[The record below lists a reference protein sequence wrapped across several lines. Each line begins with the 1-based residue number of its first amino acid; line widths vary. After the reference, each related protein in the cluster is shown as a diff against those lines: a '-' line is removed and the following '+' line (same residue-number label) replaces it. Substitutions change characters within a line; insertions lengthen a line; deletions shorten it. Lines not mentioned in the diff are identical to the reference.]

1 MPKPRCFQ
9 DVSGRHVERQRILRM
24 TGWCKGW
31 RAASVYALPVRR
43 RAKRLQRRTEIV
55 HLSTGYSFVA
65 IETHGA
71 AALYAQQFRLFL
83 FIPSLYKKTQDLVG
97 PTAPDFE
104 ARWAETLGILSWE
117 IGAVRGTVPW
127 AQCPWGDYRSR
138 LWVAWHQWCVVGRA
152 HSPKDLER
160 HPRGNQPWL

>member
-1 MPKPRCFQ
+1 
-9 DVSGRHVERQRILRM
+9 M

-55 HLSTGYSFVA
+55 HLSNGYSFVA

-83 FIPSLYKKTQDLVG
+83 FIPRLCFFFSFSSFLPKKTQDLVG
-97 PTAPDFE
+97 PTAPDSE
-104 ARWAETLGILSWE
+104 ARWAETLGRSGAQSLEPSVRWDIHPEVTIARGSEWHDTVCRWE
-117 IGAVRGTVPW
+117 GSFP
-127 AQCPWGDYRSR
+127 
-138 LWVAWHQWCVVGRA
+138 
-152 HSPKDLER
+152 DLER